1 MAEQKPRWIQNGGR
15 FGRSTIVRRRLYT
28 VMAGLSVVAGSLWA
42 FVGGLHSKPLSDAS
56 TSSHAV
62 SPTEARPVANSH
74 GYLGPQACFA
84 CHAERVKEFGATRHF
99 LACVVPSVGNMPEGF
114 QPGRGSS
121 HPRESP
127 VRFEMTEANGKYL
140 QTAIRNSPRG
150 EQRVDATVDLVFGS
164 QAKTDEV
171 YFTWRGNE
179 ISELPMSWLHPSREW
194 ATAGF
199 DREGS
204 DDFARQTTPRCMEC
218 HNTWMDHAPG
228 TVNQYQRETA
238 ILGVTCK
245 VCHGPGKAHVTFH
258 ETHSAATSAEAISHS
273 GSSRVSV

>member
-1 MAEQKPRWIQNGGR
+1 
-15 FGRSTIVRRRLYT
+15 
-28 VMAGLSVVAGSLWA
+28 
-42 FVGGLHSKPLSDAS
+42 
-56 TSSHAV
+56 
-62 SPTEARPVANSH
+62 
-74 GYLGPQACFA
+74 
-84 CHAERVKEFGATRHF
+84 
-99 LACVVPSVGNMPEGF
+99 
-114 QPGRGSS
+114 
-121 HPRESP
+121 
-127 VRFEMTEANGKYL
+127 MTEANGKYL

-238 ILGVTCK
+238 ILGVTCE

-258 ETHSAATSAEAISHS
+258 ETHSAATSAEAISHP